1 MQPTGEVEAN
11 PLCFS
16 AGPAKDGSAMVL
28 HPLSR
33 LVKEGV
39 LGIVCHAVG
48 YYEVKVCFKLLQAP
62 VEVSIN
68 SFSHGGEVN
77 RVLDDIQVVRYLQ
90 RTENRHQ
97 VQQSKRRKKFW
108 FTISLFQKARW
119 KVLSLDPLKLDFY
132 G

>member
-62 VEVSIN
+62 VEVSID

-90 RTENRHQ
+90 RTDIRCSSLRGGRNSGSRYPFFKRHAG
-97 VQQSKRRKKFW
+97 R
-108 FTISLFQKARW
+108 
-119 KVLSLDPLKLDFY
+119 Y
-132 G
+132 